1 MQVIYLSY
9 LPETNFHRIHIGDVY
24 KDPKH
29 AMMKFGRDDQGGASY
44 IRFHQD
50 QLTRKRR
57 DVHQEWYH
65 LQPRKLANNLR
76 ETKLTC
82 HL

>member
-1 MQVIYLSY
+1 MQVICLSY

-29 AMMKFGRDDQGGASY
+29 AMMKFGRGAQVGANY
-44 IRFHQD
+44 IRLHQD

-76 ETKLTC
+76 ETN
-82 HL
+82 

>member
-1 MQVIYLSY
+1 MQVMCLSH
-9 LPETNFHRIHIGDVY
+9 LPETNFHRIHIQDVY

-29 AMMKFGRDDQGGASY
+29 AMMKFGRGAQGGASY

-50 QLTRKRR
+50 QLTSKRR

-65 LQPRKLANNLR
+65 LQPRKRSNNLK

-82 HL
+82 